1 MTRPC
6 RTEHTRCIAR
16 TRWCQVEGK
25 ARVDPGTAREGVE
38 MIELAVAD
46 RALKRYPMLNDLPAA
61 EREGVFRA
69 ASLLKVPVGAV
80 LFDEGEPCR
89 GFALVL
95 SGVVRVSKV
104 APNGRELHLYDVAP
118 GDSCVLTCA
127 CLLGQSTYSARAVAR
142 EELEMIVLPAPAFRD
157 LCSRLEFLSRPSV
170 CAFLGAHDGND
181 GAGCGGCLP
190 ETGPASRVLADQQT
204 QPDPRDPSGAG
215 RRTRQHS
222 RNSQP
227 PLKKLRRSGLDS
239 SQPGADRGRQ
249 LGQPWSTC
257 CGRFVTF
264 VTDGAVFPALTLGR

>member
-1 MTRPC
+1 M
-6 RTEHTRCIAR
+6 
-16 TRWCQVEGK
+16 
-25 ARVDPGTAREGVE
+25 DPGTAREGVE

-157 LCSRLEFLSRPSV
+157 LCSRLESFRDQVFARFSARMTEMMELVAAVAFQKLDQRLASSLISRPNPIRVTHQALADELGSIREIVSRLLKSFADQGWIRLSREQIEVVNS
-170 CAFLGAHDGND
+170 
-181 GAGCGGCLP
+181 
-190 ETGPASRVLADQQT
+190 AS
-204 QPDPRDPSGAG
+204 
-215 RRTRQHS
+215 
-222 RNSQP
+222 
-227 PLKKLRRSGLDS
+227 
-239 SQPGADRGRQ
+239 
-249 LGQPWSTC
+249 
-257 CGRFVTF
+257 
-264 VTDGAVFPALTLGR
+264 LGRLAAGVS